1 MRQDPCLSISF
12 PNGNLTRSLIRQA
25 PGHLRAHD
33 LPAKDEDRE
42 VRRGGRLG
50 PGGPRR
56 GPGAENGRLTE
67 KWVGFGFI
75 LIFFVFGFFSTPR
88 RARRLRPGLPHTA
101 AGACFG
107 CAPPLGPRSFLPHFL
122 PPFLLEPWGFFC
134 GWAPAGAGW
143 TTALGRVSEGERS
156 WSVVTQKAQERERE
170 RERRQR
176 DAGTTH
182 GCCPFPSEREG
193 CSSDS
198 SAGAGARPVAWRS
211 QPP

>member
-75 LIFFVFGFFSTPR
+75 LIFFCFWLFLDTEVGSTPTSWPASHGGGR
-88 RARRLRPGLPHTA
+88 LLWLRP
-101 AGACFG
+101 
-107 CAPPLGPRSFLPHFL
+107 PPWPAFL
-122 PPFLLEPWGFFC
+122 PPPLP
-134 GWAPAGAGW
+134 APLFAGA
-143 TTALGRVSEGERS
+143 LGLLLWVGPRGRRLDYCARTRQRRRKVVVSCHPKS
-156 WSVVTQKAQERERE
+156 PRERE
-170 RERRQR
+170 REGEEAERCGHHSRLLSISVR
-176 DAGTTH
+176 AG
-182 GCCPFPSEREG
+182 GLFI
-193 CSSDS
+193 
-198 SAGAGARPVAWRS
+198 
-211 QPP
+211 